1 MQPKKIQDSELT
13 TTRNNDYLLP
23 VGSTVLTENLPTNEH
38 VSPHR
43 TASQLKIQ
51 VQKITTKTPI

>member
-1 MQPKKIQDSELT
+1 MQTKKMQDSELT

-43 TASQLKIQ
+43 TASQLKI
-51 VQKITTKTPI
+51 